1 MRISNYVCGPLG
13 VNTYIV
19 QDEGTGKAVIIDA
32 AEFFC
37 ELKEH
42 IDRIGKENI
51 AAILLTHCHFDHTMG
66 AAELRDY
73 TGAPVMIHNLE
84 QNWVDDPEYNGVKYF
99 MMASGTR
106 FPKPDKVMHNGDV
119 IEFGDSSLTVMH
131 TPGHSPGSCCFV
143 SGDVI
148 FSGDTLFQ
156 VSVGRTDLPGGN
168 SRHLRESLSRL
179 TAMDDD
185 CKVYPGHGSPT
196 TIGYERQN
204 NPFME

>member
-84 QNWVDDPEYNGVKYF
+84 QNWVDDPEHNGVKYF

-179 TAMDDD
+179 TTMPDD

>member
-32 AEFFC
+32 AEFFG

-106 FPKPDKVMHNGDV
+106 FPKPDKALHSGDV

-179 TAMDDD
+179 TTMPDD